1 MSSLMIG
8 AGIGIVG
15 LLIMLTGIPIAFAL
29 GIVAVGAMLLFL
41 DVFQFNM
48 LAILYTVPSR
58 ILLFLLSRYLFLWEL
73 YFLALKQVQI
83 CLKLPNG
90 GLVGFLAG

>member
-41 DVFQFNM
+41 DVFQFN
-48 LAILYTVPSR
+48 IQFPRGFCYSCYPV
-58 ILLFLLSRYLFLWEL
+58 I
-73 YFLALKQVQI
+73 YFYGSCIFWL
-83 CLKLPNG
+83 
-90 GLVGFLAG
+90 